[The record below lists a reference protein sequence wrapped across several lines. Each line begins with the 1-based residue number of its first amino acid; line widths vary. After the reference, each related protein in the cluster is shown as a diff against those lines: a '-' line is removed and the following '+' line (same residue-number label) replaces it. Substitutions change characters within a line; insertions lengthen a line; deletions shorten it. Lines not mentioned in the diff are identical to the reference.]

1 MSGAAFLT
9 PSALVRGGPHRFVT
23 QIERALLHLGFDDVR
38 NIDGSGDM
46 GGDILGLKG
55 RERWAIQCK
64 WRKAGPDDTIDA
76 EAVDQA
82 DLAKRVY
89 GCEHAMLVTNSYLD
103 GSARRRLEQLNR
115 IGVGIKVVDAGL
127 LAALVGQL
135 RDRVPSRSELRPY
148 QREAADAITTK
159 LDADGRALLVLATG
173 LGKTVVG
180 GSVIGEHLERHSDDQ
195 VLVVAHM
202 KDLVAQ
208 LEKALWEH
216 LTKRTPTHLLTG
228 EVKPLNRDGV
238 VCATVESA
246 LGAVREGYRPNLV
259 MVDETHHVAED
270 GRFADLLDEL
280 ESARQFGVTAT
291 PWRGDKY
298 DIENRFGRAVYKVGI
313 TDGMRKGYLAQVEY
327 RLFLDNLD
335 WHVVEEASRHG
346 YSIKELNR
354 KLFVPARD
362 AAVIDRLLD
371 AWHRTK
377 GGRVIVFCE
386 TVAHAQHFR
395 DLLRQTLPA
404 WRSTEAL
411 HSDMLKRDR
420 DVILAKFRRG
430 DVPILCAVDV
440 LNEGIDVP
448 DVNIIAFM
456 RVTHSRRIFIQQ
468 LGRGLRV
475 RAGKDRV
482 VVLDFVSD
490 VRRIAAVMQLSQDL
504 SGEEETVTV
513 PWPSEITFSDAQAQ
527 SLMEE
532 WIADAASLETA
543 NDEAVLDYPDSGAA

>member
-1 MSGAAFLT
+1 
-9 PSALVRGGPHRFVT
+9 
-23 QIERALLHLGFDDVR
+23 
-38 NIDGSGDM
+38 M
-46 GGDILGLKG
+46 GGDILALKG
-55 RERWAIQCK
+55 KERWAIQCK
-64 WRKAGPDDTIDA
+64 WRKAGPAGAIDV
-76 EAVDQA
+76 EAVDQV
-82 DLAKRVY
+82 DLAKRFY
-89 GCEHAMLVTNSYLD
+89 GCERAMLVTNARLD
-103 GSARRRLEQLNR
+103 AGAQARVDQLNR
-115 IGVGIKVVDAGL
+115 IGVGIRVLNADL
-127 LAALVGQL
+127 LAVLADDLPDRPPGQFDL
-135 RDRVPSRSELRPY
+135 RKY
-148 QREAADAITTK
+148 QRDAADAVESK
-159 LDADGRALLVLATG
+159 LSDDGRALLVLATG

-180 GSVIGEHLERHSDDQ
+180 GTVIGEHLEHHPGAR

-208 LEKALWEH
+208 LEKAMWGH
-216 LTKRTPTHLLTG
+216 LDKNTPTHLLTG
-228 EVKPLNRDGV
+228 EVKPADYDGV
-238 VCATVESA
+238 VCATIDSA
-246 LGAVREGYRPNLV
+246 LGAVRHGYRPDLV

-270 GRFADLLDEL
+270 GMFADLLDEL
-280 ESARQFGVTAT
+280 RDARQFGVTAT

-298 DIENRFGRAVYKVGI
+298 DIENRFGPAVYKVGI
-313 TDGMRKGYLAQVEY
+313 TEGMAKGYLAQVDY

-346 YSIKELNR
+346 YSLKELNR

-362 AAVIDRLLD
+362 TAIIDRLLS
-371 AWHRTK
+371 AWHSTK
-377 GGRVIVFCE
+377 GPRAIAFCE
-386 TVAHAQHFR
+386 TVAHAEHFSG
-395 DLLRQTLPA
+395 LLRQALPA
-404 WRSTEAL
+404 WRETQSI
-411 HSDMLKRDR
+411 HSSMPKRDR
-420 DVILAKFRRG
+420 DIILAKFRRG

-490 VRRIAAVMQLSQDL
+490 IRRIAAVMQLKRDL
-504 SGEEETVTV
+504 SGEEETVHV
-513 PWPSEITFSDAQAQ
+513 PWPSEITFDNAQAQ

-543 NDEAVLDYPDSGAA
+543 NDEAVLDFPDPGGI

>member
-1 MSGAAFLT
+1 MNAAAFLT
-9 PSALVRGGPHRFVT
+9 PSALMRGGPHRFVT
-23 QIERALLHLGFDDVR
+23 QVERALAHLGFDDVR

-64 WRKAGPDDTIDA
+64 WRKAGPDGTIDA
-76 EAVDQA
+76 EAVDQV

-89 GCEHAMLVTNSYLD
+89 GCEHAMLVTNAYLD
-103 GSARRRLEQLNR
+103 GSARRRLAQLNR
-115 IGVGIKVVDAGL
+115 IGVGIKVVDADL
-127 LAALVGQL
+127 LAALVGEL
-135 RDRVPSRSELRPY
+135 RDRTPAGFDLRPY
-148 QREAADAITTK
+148 QREAADAVTAK

-180 GSVIGEHLERHSDDQ
+180 GTVIGEHLERNPDGQ

-208 LEKALWEH
+208 LEKALWGH
-216 LTKRTPTHLLTG
+216 LTKQTPTHLLTG
-228 EVKPLNRDGV
+228 DVRPSNFDGV

-246 LGAVREGYRPNLV
+246 LGAVRHGYRPGLV

-270 GRFADLLDEL
+270 GRFAELLDEL
-280 ESARQFGVTAT
+280 DDARQFGVTAT

-298 DIENRFGRAVYKVGI
+298 DIENRFGRTVYKVGI
-313 TDGMRKGYLAQVEY
+313 ADGMRKGYLAQVDY

-335 WHVVEEASRHG
+335 WHVVEEASKYG
-346 YSIKELNR
+346 YSLKELNR

-362 AAVIDRLLD
+362 AAVIDRLLH

-377 GGRVIVFCE
+377 GGRAIIFCE
-386 TVAHAQHFR
+386 TVAHAGHIR
-395 DLLRQTLPA
+395 DLLRQALPE
-404 WRSTEAL
+404 WRTTEAL
-411 HSDMLKRDR
+411 HSGMRRRDR

-490 VRRIAAVMQLSQDL
+490 IRRIAAVMQLKQDL
-504 SGEEETVTV
+504 SGEQETVAV
-513 PWPSEITFSDAQAQ
+513 PWPSEITFSDAEAQ

-543 NDEAVLDYPDSGAA
+543 NDEAVLDYPDPGGL